1 MASQCLGSRG
11 CTPGNSRG
19 LHPGQFAAEC
29 LRCQFAPMAARF
41 ARAHRTTNAR
51 PRRSASAVNSRLGAV
66 SYAHACANHQRT
78 CAAQCLRCQFAG
90 IAPRAIR
97 GGVPP
102 LSIRAH
108 GSSLSL
114 VLIEPL
120 AHVRGGVPPL
130 SIRGGCTPGNSRP
143 WQLAIARAHRTTN
156 ARARRGLCAVL
167 SPPLGRGPSAAQKRK
182 LGKQRPQARTF
193 PQGAAS
199 QAAGRMRPF
208 FQKSCKKPFTFSTLA
223 QYTGG

>member
-1 MASQCLGSRG
+1 MPLLGVSLKKARETAQRLSRPVAHREGGFPVPGLSGLHPRQFTGVAPLAIRGG
-11 CTPGNSRG
+11 CTPGNSRPWQ
-19 LHPGQFAAEC
+19 LASLVLIEP
-29 LRCQFAPMAARF
+29 P
-41 ARAHRTTNAR
+41 AH
-51 PRRSASAVNSRLGAV
+51 V
-66 SYAHACANHQRT
+66 
-78 CAAQCLRCQFAG
+78 
-90 IAPRAIR
+90 R

-102 LSIRAH
+102 LSIRGGCTPGNSRLWQLA
-108 GSSLSL
+108 SL
-114 VLIEPL
+114 VLIEPP
-120 AHVRGGVPPL
+120 AHVRGPVPPL

-143 WQLAIARAHRTTN
+143 WQLAIARAHRATS

-167 SPPLGRGPSAAQKRK
+167 SPPLGRRSSAAQKRK

-208 FQKSCKKPFTFSTLA
+208 FQKSCKKPFTFGTLA

>member
-1 MASQCLGSRG
+1 MPLLGGSQREARETAQRLSRPVAHRESG
-11 CTPGNSRG
+11 FPVPGLSG
-19 LHPGQFAAEC
+19 LHPRQF
-29 LRCQFAPMAARF
+29 
-41 ARAHRTTNAR
+41 TG
-51 PRRSASAVNSRLGAV
+51 V
-66 SYAHACANHQRT
+66 
-78 CAAQCLRCQFAG
+78 
-90 IAPRAIR
+90 APRAIR
-97 GGVPP
+97 A
-102 LSIRAH
+102 R

-120 AHVRGGVPPL
+120 THVRGGVPPL
-130 SIRGGCTPGNSRP
+130 SIRGGCTPGNSHP
-143 WQLAIARAHRTTN
+143 WQLASLVLIEPPAHVRGPVPGLSIRALGRRLNAASVRATS
-156 ARARRGLCAVL
+156 ARARRELCVTL

>member
-11 CTPGNSRG
+11 CTPGNS
-19 LHPGQFAAEC
+19 
-29 LRCQFAPMAARF
+29 
-41 ARAHRTTNAR
+41 
-51 PRRSASAVNSRLGAV
+51 RRSASAVNSRLGAV

-90 IAPRAIR
+90 IAPLAIR
-97 GGVPP
+97 GAWPRGT
-102 LSIRAH
+102 SRAC

-120 AHVRGGVPPL
+120 AHVRGPVPGL
-130 SIRGGCTPGNSRP
+130 SIRATGRRLNAASV
-143 WQLAIARAHRTTN
+143 RATS

-182 LGKQRPQARTF
+182 LGKQRPQARLF
-193 PQGAAS
+193 QQGGAS

-208 FQKSCKKPFTFSTLA
+208 FQKSCKKPFTFGALA

>member
-1 MASQCLGSRG
+1 MKNPSR
-11 CTPGNSRG
+11 
-19 LHPGQFAAEC
+19 AK
-29 LRCQFAPMAARF
+29 
-41 ARAHRTTNAR
+41 
-51 PRRSASAVNSRLGAV
+51 RRSASAVNSRLGAV

-78 CAAQCLRCQFAG
+78 CAAQCLGCQFAG
-90 IAPRAIR
+90 VAPRA
-97 GGVPP
+97 
-102 LSIRAH
+102 IRAH

-120 AHVRGGVPPL
+120 THVRGPVPPL
-130 SIRGGCTPGNSRP
+130 SIRGGCTPGNSRRVAARDKSRL
-143 WQLAIARAHRTTN
+143 WQLAIARAHRATS
-156 ARARRGLCAVL
+156 ARAQRGLCVTL

-182 LGKQRPQARTF
+182 LGKQKLKVRPF

-208 FQKSCKKPFTFSTLA
+208 FQKSCKRPFTFSTLA

>member
-1 MASQCLGSRG
+1 MPLLGGSQREARETAQRLSRPVAHRESG
-11 CTPGNSRG
+11 FPVPGLSG

-29 LRCQFAPMAARF
+29 LRCQFAPMAARY
-41 ARAHRTTNAR
+41 
-51 PRRSASAVNSRLGAV
+51 RSCSS
-66 SYAHACANHQRT
+66 SHQRT
-78 CAAQCLRCQFAG
+78 SAAECLRCQFAG
-90 IAPRAIR
+90 VAPRA
-97 GGVPP
+97 
-102 LSIRAH
+102 IRAH

-114 VLIEPL
+114 VLIEPP
-120 AHVRGGVPPL
+120 AHVRGPVPGL
-130 SIRGGCTPGNSRP
+130 SIRALGRRLNAASV
-143 WQLAIARAHRTTN
+143 RATS
-156 ARARRGLCAVL
+156 ARARRGLCVTL

-208 FQKSCKKPFTFSTLA
+208 FQKSCKKPFTFGALA